1 MAWAGLGLGTLI
13 RHTAGAITTM
23 TAVVFLLPQI
33 IHALPAP
40 WGVQA
45 GRYTLNLAAQQMIA
59 QHPQPGYFRAGPSF
73 LIVAAYAA
81 AALTAAAL
89 VITRRDA

>member
-1 MAWAGLGLGTLI
+1 
-13 RHTAGAITTM
+13 M

-40 WGVQA
+40 WNVQA
-45 GRYTLNLAAQQMIA
+45 GKYTLNLAAQQMIA
-59 QHPQPGYFRAGPSF
+59 QHPQPGYFGAGPSF

-81 AALTAAAL
+81 AALAAAAIL
-89 VITRRDA
+89 ITRRDA